1 MDKWKEGQKS
11 QQKTRGPQIRAG
23 VGFRPHSAFLP
34 LFLYFSI
41 SYSLSI
47 FLFSS
52 SSSSSAFFSYF
63 SSFSGSVKWWQ
74 QMRAL
79 QPTSIPTCFSFQQ
92 VFLSFPTFLFLPCI
106 IECNSAIL
114 RRFCFSLHRP
124 AWMHSTVSFPPQ
136 NNPIIPIQIFQFNVR
151 VQPKYHPNS
160 IIILF

>member
-1 MDKWKEGQKS
+1 MGCKREAMDKWKEGQKS

-23 VGFRPHSAFLP
+23 VGFRPLSAFLLP
-34 LFLYFSI
+34 FLYFSI
-41 SYSLSI
+41 SYYLSV
-47 FLFSS
+47 
-52 SSSSSAFFSYF
+52 FFSFLRSYF
-63 SSFSGSVKWWQ
+63 LPFSGNMKWWQ

-151 VQPKYHPNS
+151 AQPKYHPNS